1 MAKPIITAID
11 IGSSKIKGI
20 VVQENETTPEKY
32 QILSYWSLPSFGVRR
47 GTVIDPDKVCEVLCK
62 LKERL
67 ERESRRKIKSVL
79 VNIGGHHIFT
89 KLTNGAIAI
98 SRADQKVSQ
107 EDIERVLDEAKAVNL
122 PLNKEVLEIYPREYI
137 IDGEG
142 GIKDPLGL
150 RGIKLEVEALAT
162 CVFSPYLKN
171 LVDAVLGAGLEIIDI
186 IPSPLASAQA
196 VLTPQQKELGVVLVD
211 IGAGNTGI
219 AVFEEGSLMHL
230 AIFPVGSSHISND
243 IAIALKTEIDIAEE
257 IKKKFGNLI
266 FKNTNRKEKIKLE
279 SGEMF
284 VFSTKDFTKAAK
296 ARIAEIFDLVKKELK
311 KISKSGNLPAGVVLT
326 GGGAKIPNIVDYVK
340 KDLSLPTRV
349 SVPKNFIGPDIDETF
364 STVCGLALIGLQ
376 EAEEEKS
383 IFDSKP
389 VKKLKKFF
397 KIFIP

>member
-122 PLNKEVLEIYPREYI
+122 PLNKEVLEIYPRQYI